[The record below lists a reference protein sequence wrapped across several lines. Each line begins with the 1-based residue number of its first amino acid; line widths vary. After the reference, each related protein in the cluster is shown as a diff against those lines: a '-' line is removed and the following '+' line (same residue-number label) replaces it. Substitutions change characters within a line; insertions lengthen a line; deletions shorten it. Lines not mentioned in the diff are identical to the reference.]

1 MNHFFAKTAIATA
14 ITAIS
19 LSSFAATTTIND
31 GNKHQIDASSMAE
44 KDVIVIANGEAE
56 INGGHNV
63 LIQTHRVTTTE
74 GASNKVVVNDASFGN
89 AEFDDSV
96 IGNAQGNVTLNNVVA
111 ENVTIQSGWGLIGQY
126 DLESK
131 DSNSVPG
138 VNYSNR
144 LPEAHFL
151 TINNGRFENNQTGW
165 VGVVNIY
172 SNAEIN
178 NSIFKNNKTTEVDD
192 GGAAITLGGHA
203 KLTINGSTFEGNQS
217 ANIGGAIATR
227 PVGMNAGDNAQYG
240 GSWIE
245 IYDSTFL
252 NNKANGAAGEQYS
265 YYKRDQGN
273 GGALWLGF
281 IGTEWKDGKLIE
293 HKNVIDGSSF
303 VGNVANNFGGA
314 IHNEGRLLI
323 SGNTTFANNEAKA
336 GKGGAI
342 YQLGNSLE
350 LSAAAGES
358 IVFTGNKAGDK
369 ANDIY
374 LADATGVD
382 NFLRSSTQGDY
393 FTGKV
398 APSLI
403 LSGEGTIRMD
413 GGIAGDANAVVTS
426 TAANVTVNDISGL
439 QGTLNVEGGS
449 FTLTNGLLGGDV
461 VVSGNATLEVTGTL
475 TTTGENTLTVQ
486 GGTFETNIS
495 NVFAADEEGKLV
507 TNSTVEG
514 WAGVS
519 GNDGAL
525 LVLNGL
531 SSFTSDIYQQ
541 MTAQLGDFDLV
552 VNGELT
558 NAAELD
564 LGTVP
569 GYSGIHSVIAVDGDQ
584 ASTEAT
590 AVLAGDTGVQAL
602 SVKEGTTQVSI
613 TGEHELLIAG
623 NGGAVVEG
631 ADLQSMTLAG
641 SLTLGSDVSSF
652 GVVNADTLSAKSI
665 DVVGQFS
672 ANKVVLGNAE
682 STVSGTFE
690 VDSLGQTSG
699 ASVVV
704 EDGGKLA
711 FNTTDV
717 DVTLNAGSVVA
728 IGQYQPAVAD
738 VPPVANSLAL
748 FSVETPA
755 DGQVNSLIDASAVD
769 TLVTVGGGSEAA
781 FQNALA
787 NAGVEYDAEK
797 NAGIY
802 FADTLKLDSN
812 GKVQIGALTQAVAE
826 GEVAVGAAG
835 IVVIDSHRF
844 MNTADY
850 VIDGAA
856 RFASAAQIV
865 LDGLNS
871 TGDIKLSKTWNSTGT
886 NVTFVDGNAF
896 FNETLTANVDSD
908 PSAVIN
914 VATNEAAFAGDAE
927 TYKLV
932 DSMLAPTADEGIRNV
947 VTAIGREDGAFIN
960 EGKLTDD
967 GFRALDETFAM
978 PVTAGTY
985 NVAYDAAEQVTG
997 TVQRRNL
1004 EPSTGLGV
1012 WADVFY
1018 STNEAKS
1025 IYGGQGYS
1033 ADIYGGTIG
1042 FDGTFSCGAKLG
1054 LALSVGSGD
1063 ADSEKSVGKYSNDAD
1078 FYGVTVYTGKDIAG
1092 LYFSADAS
1100 YLWLDNDISGQVA
1113 GASVNES
1120 IDSNVFTVGVRADMT
1135 VYDQAFKVVPH
1146 VGMRY
1151 TNIDVDN
1158 YRGIESDSMNV
1169 FEMPIGVKV
1178 AGDFEPAAGWKL
1190 TPSFDFTVVPQVG
1203 DKNVSTL
1210 VGDIDV
1216 LDNLYNSTLGVNA
1229 TYGNFAFGLSYRYG
1243 FGNDDRSNNAFQAR
1257 ASYQF

>member
-1 MNHFFAKTAIATA
+1 MKNQFAVAFATALVAISGIATA
-14 ITAIS
+14 ADAVGPCADGKCSYTNFTTDDTFTTQSWYGPDNQIVGTVKDVTISGSTFNSGSAGYFKFGGSQNIVIENSTFSDSTNTAI
-19 LSSFAATTTIND
+19 FFNGHNKAQNAATAENLSASAIQLTNVNFVNNNSSDSELPSGAALYLYGKADLTMTGGSFR
-31 GNKHQIDASSMAE
+31 GNTVTPGSSYDDQAFGGAA
-44 KDVIVIANGEAE
+44 VIK
-56 INGGHNV
+56 
-63 LIQTHRVTTTE
+63 
-74 GASNKVVVNDASFGN
+74 S
-89 AEFDDSV
+89 
-96 IGNAQGNVTLNNVVA
+96 GNVVFENVDFDNNVVTA
-111 ENVTIQSGWGLIGQY
+111 ENGYATGGAILVDKTTGIKDNGADLVGDVTFKITQNGLTYSSNNVIGKADSYVDTYGWYASTSGGFLFLDRSSRGTFDIA
-126 DLESK
+126 D
-131 DSNSVPG
+131 G
-138 VNYSNR
+138 VT
-144 LPEAHFL
+144 L
-151 TINNGRFENNQTGW
+151 TIGEAGADYETSPELDSIASALPNNNTVNPAYSTLTKTGAGTVQMNASMDKYFGYFNVDEGSFNLAQEWHNRAKTTVNGGTLNAADGIVLDNLKAVKNNYVHTGTLTVEAGR
-165 VGVVNIY
+165 VV
-172 SNAEIN
+172 AP
-178 NSIFKNNKTTEVDD
+178 SITFKNTAD
-192 GGAAITLGGHA
+192 AATA
-203 KLTINGSTFEGNQS
+203 DQATLTINGGSVETTALDTTNGQVSLSGGSLQVAGKLTVAANTFAMNGGELVTSYTNFFEQQGEGDGATLTGNANLTNIKSDSAAGTVVFIDDIGSYSLDDLRKTQSQFNQPNANSIQIVFQKGALTLGDEENLTENS
-217 ANIGGAIATR
+217 ADGIGGLVLRSITGDAKDGSFVVGANTTVAGLDFGTSAT
-227 PVGMNAGDNAQYG
+227 AEI
-240 GSWIE
+240 GS
-245 IYDSTFL
+245 SGTATL
-252 NNKANGAAGEQYS
+252 TLSGANGNLFSGDIVEAESGTVSTKGSVQL
-265 YYKRDQGN
+265 
-273 GGALWLGF
+273 GANANDSGH
-281 IGTEWKDGKLIE
+281 I
-293 HKNVIDGSSF
+293 NVKTLSI
-303 VGNVANNFGGA
+303 
-314 IHNEGRLLI
+314 NEGSFDVL
-323 SGNTTFANNEAKA
+323 
-336 GKGGAI
+336 
-342 YQLGNSLE
+342 
-350 LSAAAGES
+350 
-358 IVFTGNKAGDK
+358 
-369 ANDIY
+369 
-374 LADATGVD
+374 
-382 NFLRSSTQGDY
+382 
-393 FTGKV
+393 
-398 APSLI
+398 
-403 LSGEGTIRMD
+403 
-413 GGIAGDANAVVTS
+413 
-426 TAANVTVNDISGL
+426 
-439 QGTLNVEGGS
+439 GS
-449 FTLTNGLLGGDV
+449 FTAQAI
-461 VVSGNATLEVTGTL
+461 SIAESANATVHG
-475 TTTGENTLTVQ
+475 
-486 GGTFETNIS
+486 
-495 NVFAADEEGKLV
+495 VF
-507 TNSTVEG
+507 
-514 WAGVS
+514 
-519 GNDGAL
+519 
-525 LVLNGL
+525 
-531 SSFTSDIYQQ
+531 DI
-541 MTAQLGDFDLV
+541 D
-552 VNGELT
+552 
-558 NAAELD
+558 
-564 LGTVP
+564 
-569 GYSGIHSVIAVDGDQ
+569 
-584 ASTEAT
+584 
-590 AVLAGDTGVQAL
+590 
-602 SVKEGTTQVSI
+602 
-613 TGEHELLIAG
+613 
-623 NGGAVVEG
+623 
-631 ADLQSMTLAG
+631 
-641 SLTLGSDVSSF
+641 SLTGAGTMNV
-652 GVVNADTLSAKSI
+652 
-665 DVVGQFS
+665 
-672 ANKVVLGNAE
+672 AE
-682 STVSGTFE
+682 
-690 VDSLGQTSG
+690 
-699 ASVVV
+699 
-704 EDGGKLA
+704 GGMLA
-711 FNTTDV
+711 FNTTDAQI
-717 DVTLNAGSVVA
+717 TLNSGSVVA
-728 IGQYQPAVAD
+728 IGKYQPDTPTTTPDAGEA
-738 VPPVANSLAL
+738 SISL
-748 FSVETPA
+748 FSVTTPA
-755 DGQVNSLIDASAVD
+755 DGQVNSLIDASAAD

-787 NAGVEYDAEK
+787 NAGVEYDAEQ

-812 GKVQIGALTQAVAE
+812 GKVQIGVLTQAVAE

-1113 GASVNES
+1113 GASVKDS

-1135 VYDQAFKVVPH
+1135 VYDQSFKVVPH

>member
-1 MNHFFAKTAIATA
+1 MV
-14 ITAIS
+14 
-19 LSSFAATTTIND
+19 IND
-31 GNKHQIDASSMAE
+31 LTVSGITMADDAYGAIGQLDVSSSSSAGPNAPYDDRKLE
-44 KDVIVIANGEAE
+44 DHLLVINRGAFND
-56 INGGHNV
+56 NV
-63 LIQTHRVTTTE
+63 ATMGIVYSYEDLI
-74 GASNKVVVNDASFGN
+74 VNDSEFKGN
-89 AEFDDSV
+89 HKIQDS
-96 IGNAQGNVTLNNVVA
+96 
-111 ENVTIQSGWGLIGQY
+111 
-126 DLESK
+126 
-131 DSNSVPG
+131 
-138 VNYSNR
+138 
-144 LPEAHFL
+144 
-151 TINNGRFENNQTGW
+151 
-165 VGVVNIY
+165 
-172 SNAEIN
+172 
-178 NSIFKNNKTTEVDD
+178 D
-192 GGAAITLGGHA
+192 GGAAISLGGHA
-203 KLTINGSTFEGNQS
+203 KLTVNNSNFSE
-217 ANIGGAIATR
+217 NISENMGGAIATLPAGLR
-227 PVGMNAGDNAQYG
+227 PGNTNVYG
-240 GSWIE
+240 GTWVE
-245 IYDSTFL
+245 IYNSSFTKNEAHIIGNSGRF
-252 NNKANGAAGEQYS
+252 E
-265 YYKRDQGN
+265 GN
-273 GGALWLGF
+273 GGAIWLGAL
-281 IGTEWKDGKLIE
+281 GTEWDREQDQVVL
-293 HKNVIDGSSF
+293 HKNVIHNSSF
-303 VGNVANNFGGA
+303 VGNIAYNNGGA
-314 IHNEGRLLI
+314 IHNESRLVI
-323 SGNTTFANNEAKA
+323 SGNTEFSGNTAK
-336 GKGGAI
+336 GSCGGAI

-350 LSAAAGES
+350 LNAAENETISFVGNTAAG
-358 IVFTGNKAGDK
+358 K

-374 LADATGVD
+374 LADVNNLASNDQLYFDVTISGGEG
-382 NFLRSSTQGDY
+382 NLSTQRS
-393 FTGKV
+393 
-398 APSLI
+398 PELL
-403 LSGEGTIRMD
+403 LSGNGTIQLS
-413 GGIAGDANAVVTS
+413 GGIAGDESAEVFS
-426 TAANVTVNDISGL
+426 HAANVTVADISGL
-439 QGTLNVEGGS
+439 KGTLNVEAGQ
-449 FTLTNGLLGGDV
+449 FTLTNG
-461 VVSGNATLEVTGTL
+461 
-475 TTTGENTLTVQ
+475 
-486 GGTFETNIS
+486 
-495 NVFAADEEGKLV
+495 
-507 TNSTVEG
+507 
-514 WAGVS
+514 
-519 GNDGAL
+519 
-525 LVLNGL
+525 
-531 SSFTSDIYQQ
+531 
-541 MTAQLGDFDLV
+541 V
-552 VNGELT
+552 VNGNVNVT
-558 NAAELD
+558 GGVFNAAKGITFAENTTGKVTLNG
-564 LGTVP
+564 GTIATTLASVFTDTTLNN
-569 GYSGIHSVIAVDGDQ
+569 GFTLTSGTLNFGADKLSTTWLSKVSSSYSNVIFASSNIVDEDNKVITSVTSDQLQSGLIYSGATLSSTDSEIAV
-584 ASTEAT
+584 STAN
-590 AVLAGDTGVQAL
+590 TGVQTIA
-602 SVKEGTTQVSI
+602 STQAVKTVSLGNNFTLIGDGQKLIQNEAEAGAAI
-613 TGEHELLIAG
+613 TAAG
-623 NGGAVVEG
+623 NIHLGLQGAAGGGELKGSVTTTSGNVFVDASDFTVGSVTSSGAIAVAQG
-631 ADLQSMTLAG
+631 ASLTTDALQFGAASTINGALYAGSIDSTAALTVAKDAFVSFDTTDAQVILQS
-641 SLTLGSDVSSF
+641 
-652 GVVNADTLSAKSI
+652 
-665 DVVGQFS
+665 
-672 ANKVVLGNAE
+672 
-682 STVSGTFE
+682 
-690 VDSLGQTSG
+690 
-699 ASVVV
+699 
-704 EDGGKLA
+704 
-711 FNTTDV
+711 
-717 DVTLNAGSVVA
+717 GSVVA
-728 IGQYQPAVAD
+728 IGQYQPDVAAVL
-738 VPPVANSLAL
+738 PVANSIAL

-755 DGQVNSLIDASAVD
+755 DGQVNSLIDASAAD

-787 NAGVEYDAEK
+787 NAGVEYDAEQ

-812 GKVQIGALTQAVAE
+812 GKVQIGALTQPVAE

-960 EGKLTDD
+960 AEGKLTDD

-1113 GASVNES
+1113 GASVKDS